1 MLLGSLEVLVTEVI
15 QYASSLVAQFKSE
28 LVVLDCSAITFLMS
42 TALKNQRIY
51 KYLQVL
57 DAIIEKGRVKVR

>member
-15 QYASSLVAQFKSE
+15 QYASSLVAQFKNE

-57 DAIIEKGRVKVR
+57 DAIIRKV